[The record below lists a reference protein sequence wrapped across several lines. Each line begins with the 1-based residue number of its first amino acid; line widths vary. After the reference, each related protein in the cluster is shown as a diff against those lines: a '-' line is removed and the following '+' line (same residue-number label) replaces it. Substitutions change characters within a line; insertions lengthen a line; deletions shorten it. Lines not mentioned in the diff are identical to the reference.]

1 MTAGE
6 QRGDRRNAY
15 SRVPDRGRAAS
26 VRPDAHQPIYDMQ
39 TGQWT
44 GASDKNHIPS
54 LDGHRHSPL
63 ANHNNGIFARNTAS
77 TSYFSEHANLEHA
90 MGRLESRHLIGDTG
104 ITEPRSG
111 LAHQD
116 AQVAARILA
125 DASHLA
131 EDLPYEGVVNE
142 AILFGSGGIFG
153 SARQQSVNPGG
164 LPAWH
169 SYAPL

>member
-1 MTAGE
+1 
-6 QRGDRRNAY
+6 
-15 SRVPDRGRAAS
+15 
-26 VRPDAHQPIYDMQ
+26 
-39 TGQWT
+39 
-44 GASDKNHIPS
+44 
-54 LDGHRHSPL
+54 
-63 ANHNNGIFARNTAS
+63 
-77 TSYFSEHANLEHA
+77 

-142 AILFGSGGIFG
+142 AILFGKGFSG
-153 SARQQSVNPGG
+153 RQPSVNPGG
-164 LPAWH
+164 LAAWR